1 LLAAICSSNASKINR
16 ARAEA
21 AKKASEEKAGGG
33 GSKGMA
39 ARKGTDALTL
49 QCAICKVCYGDR
61 SDSAVAGKLRL
72 CCSWHLL
79 ASVT

>member
-1 LLAAICSSNASKINR
+1 VLFRLLAVVCRSNASKINR

-49 QCAICKVCYGDR
+49 QCAICKVRYDDMLDTR
-61 SDSAVAGKLRL
+61 TMES
-72 CCSWHLL
+72 
-79 ASVT
+79 